1 MLMVAQFELA
11 AVEIL
16 IVNSHES
23 ERGTLYNLTID
34 GKYIL
39 TSARRD
45 GLNVKSERAEC

>member
-11 AVEIL
+11 AVGGL

-23 ERGTLYNLTID
+23 ERGVQYNLTID
-34 GKYIL
+34 DMYIL

-45 GLNVKSERAEC
+45 VPNVKS